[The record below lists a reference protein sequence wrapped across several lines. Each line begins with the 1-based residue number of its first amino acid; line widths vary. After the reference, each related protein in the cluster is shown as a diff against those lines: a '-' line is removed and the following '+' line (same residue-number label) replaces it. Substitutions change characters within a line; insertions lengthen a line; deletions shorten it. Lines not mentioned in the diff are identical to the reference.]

1 MAIEESGERVAVLE
15 VPEGSP
21 LAGKALSEARIP
33 EETGMWVIAIRRKGR
48 FFRPRGSTV
57 LRPGDV
63 LIAVGYAEGEKD
75 LAELVRAPVK
85 MSL

>member
-1 MAIEESGERVAVLE
+1 
-15 VPEGSP
+15 
-21 LAGKALSEARIP
+21 
-33 EETGMWVIAIRRKGR
+33 MWVIAIRRGGR